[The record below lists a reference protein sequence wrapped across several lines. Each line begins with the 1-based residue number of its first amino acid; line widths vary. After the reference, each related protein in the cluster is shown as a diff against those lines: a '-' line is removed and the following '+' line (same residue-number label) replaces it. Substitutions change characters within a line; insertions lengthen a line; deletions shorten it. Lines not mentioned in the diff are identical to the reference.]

1 MSTIDSTACVHA
13 EKCGGCQY
21 QGMSYDDTLKI
32 KEEMVRDLFSPLFD
46 LKEVYRGIL
55 PSPDIIGYRNKMEY
69 SFGDEVKDGPLT
81 LGLHKK
87 KSFYDVIT
95 VDGCRIAPEDFDE
108 ILKCTL
114 DFFQKAG
121 LKYYHKKKKEGY
133 LRHLLIRRGRNT
145 GMLLID
151 LVTADFTADDLKIV
165 MDSDAEMRAFVE
177 KYNSER
183 DVSYEADVEILNDA
197 EHKLPDD
204 LISELLKIAEH
215 KLLMKFSGALIELQ
229 NNGIVKDKIAGI
241 LHTRNNSPADAVIDE
256 GTEILYG
263 EDSFSDSVLGI
274 TFHISPFS
282 FFQTNTRGA
291 EVLYSV
297 VRKYVL
303 AAKNPSILG
312 ISNDEFLKN
321 IVKDAGF
328 EFSSESQTKLSEADG
343 EGSATAEAENDDKYS
358 LIYDLYCGT
367 GTITQVLSPVADK
380 VVGVEIVPEAVEKA
394 KENALREGITN
405 CEFICGDV
413 LKALDDMPEKPDMIV
428 LDPPRA
434 GVVPKALKK
443 ILSYGVKDIVYVSC
457 KAVSLS
463 QNLPAFFEA
472 GYTVKDMTVV
482 DMFPYTKNYETVVV
496 LSQT

>member
-1 MSTIDSTACVHA
+1 
-13 EKCGGCQY
+13 
-21 QGMSYDDTLKI
+21 
-32 KEEMVRDLFSPLFD
+32 
-46 LKEVYRGIL
+46 
-55 PSPDIIGYRNKMEY
+55 MEY
-69 SFGDEVKDGPLT
+69 SFGDEVKGGPLT

-95 VDGCRIAPEDFDE
+95 VDGCKIAPQDFDE

-114 DFFQKAG
+114 EFFQKTG

-133 LRHLLIRRGRNT
+133 LRHLLLRRGRNT

-151 LVTADFTADDLKIV
+151 LVTADFP
-165 MDSDAEMRAFVE
+165 EG
-177 KYNSER
+177 
-183 DVSYEADVEILNDA
+183 EIN
-197 EHKLPDD
+197 EH
-204 LISELLKIAEH
+204 ELLMRYTDA
-215 KLLMKFSGALIELQ
+215 LLDLQ
-229 NNGIVKDKIAGI
+229 KNGIVKDKIVGI

-303 AAKNPSILG
+303 AAK
-312 ISNDEFLKN
+312 EQ
-321 IVKDAGF
+321 
-328 EFSSESQTKLSEADG
+328 E
-343 EGSATAEAENDDKYS
+343 KYS
-358 LIYDLYCGT
+358 LLYDLYCGT

-457 KAVSLS
+457 KAISLS

-472 GYTVKDMTVV
+472 GYAVKDMTVV
-482 DMFPYTKNYETVVV
+482 DMFPYTKNYETVVM
-496 LSQT
+496 LSQA

>member
-55 PSPDIIGYRNKMEY
+55 PSPDILGYRNKMEY
-69 SFGDEVKDGPLT
+69 SFGDEVKGGPLT

-95 VDGCRIAPEDFDE
+95 VDGCKIAPQDFDE

-114 DFFQKAG
+114 EFFQKTG

-133 LRHLLIRRGRNT
+133 LRHLLLRRGRNT

-151 LVTADFTADDLKIV
+151 LVTADFP
-165 MDSDAEMRAFVE
+165 EG
-177 KYNSER
+177 
-183 DVSYEADVEILNDA
+183 EIN
-197 EHKLPDD
+197 EH
-204 LISELLKIAEH
+204 ELLMRYTDA
-215 KLLMKFSGALIELQ
+215 LLDLQ
-229 NNGIVKDKIAGI
+229 KNGIVKDKIVGI

-303 AAKNPSILG
+303 AAK
-312 ISNDEFLKN
+312 EQ
-321 IVKDAGF
+321 
-328 EFSSESQTKLSEADG
+328 E
-343 EGSATAEAENDDKYS
+343 KYS
-358 LIYDLYCGT
+358 LLYDLYCGT

-472 GYTVKDMTVV
+472 GYAVKDMTVV
-482 DMFPYTKNYETVVV
+482 DMFPYTKNYETVCLLTKLHEAKHHINVKV
-496 LSQT
+496 DMDELDLTSAEAKATYKEIEEWVQEHYGFHVTNLNIAQVKQKHGIIERENYNKPKSENSRQPGCPEEKVKAIEDALRHFQMI

>member
-1 MSTIDSTACVHA
+1 MSTNYSTACAHA

-21 QGMSYDDTLKI
+21 QGMSYEDTLGI

-55 PSPDIIGYRNKMEY
+55 PSPDISGYRNKMEY
-69 SFGDEVKDGPLT
+69 SFGDEEKDGPLT

-95 VDGCRIAPEDFDE
+95 VDGCQIAPEDFDE
-108 ILKCTL
+108 ILKVTL
-114 DFFQKAG
+114 SFFSETG
-121 LKYYHKKKKEGY
+121 LKYYHKKKKTGY
-133 LRHLLIRRGRNT
+133 LRHLLLRRGRNT
-145 GMLLID
+145 GELLID
-151 LVTADFTADDLKIV
+151 LVTADFT
-165 MDSDAEMRAFVE
+165 EE
-177 KYNSER
+177 
-183 DVSYEADVEILNDA
+183 
-197 EHKLPDD
+197 
-204 LISELLKIAEH
+204 ELLKLKETGAAWQGGFSDESSQELLESVEK
-215 KLLMKFSGALIELQ
+215 KLLKEWGDMLIALSDKGVIKEE
-229 NNGIVKDKIAGI
+229 IVGI

-256 GTEILYG
+256 GTEVLFG
-263 EDSFSDSVLGI
+263 EASFSDSVLGI

-303 AAKNPSILG
+303 ASKDPEILR
-312 ISNDEFLKN
+312 ISNEEFLEN
-321 IVKDAGF
+321 VVNDAGF
-328 EFSSESQTKLSEADG
+328 NFNNESPARLNATSDAGSKIAGSSKD
-343 EGSATAEAENDDKYS
+343 NKYS
-358 LIYDLYCGT
+358 LLYDLYCGT
-367 GTITQVLSPVADK
+367 GTITQVLSPVADRI
-380 VVGVEIVPEAVEKA
+380 VGVEIVPEAVGKA
-394 KENALREGITN
+394 KENALREGIEN

-443 ILSYGVKDIVYVSC
+443 ILTYGVENIVYVSC

-472 GYTVKDMTVV
+472 GYTVRDMTVV
-482 DMFPYTKNYETVVV
+482 DMFPFTKNYETVVL
-496 LSQT
+496 LSKA

>member
-1 MSTIDSTACVHA
+1 MKEIDSAISNACTYA
-13 EKCGGCQY
+13 DKCGGCQY
-21 QGMSYDDTLKI
+21 QGERYEDTLRI

-55 PSPDIIGYRNKMEY
+55 PSPDITGYRNKMEY
-69 SFGDEVKDGPLT
+69 SFGDEEKDGPLT

-95 VDGCRIAPEDFDE
+95 VDDCRIAPSDFNE
-108 ILKCTL
+108 ILKATL
-114 DFFQKAG
+114 SFFSGTG
-121 LKYYHKKKKEGY
+121 LKYYHKKKKTGY
-133 LRHLLIRRGRNT
+133 LRHLLVRRGRNT
-145 GMLLID
+145 GKLLID
-151 LVTADFTADDLKIV
+151 LVTADFTGEDRLRLKETGFFV
-165 MDSDAEMRAFVE
+165 SNGFSDETIQEPLDAAE
-177 KYNSER
+177 K
-183 DVSYEADVEILNDA
+183 
-197 EHKLPDD
+197 KLLEMWSDR
-204 LISELLKIAEH
+204 LISLSDKGVIKDE
-215 KLLMKFSGALIELQ
+215 
-229 NNGIVKDKIAGI
+229 IVGI

-256 GTEILYG
+256 GTEVLFG
-263 EDSFSDSVLGI
+263 KDSFSDSVLGI

-303 AAKNPSILG
+303 AAKNSEVLEIL
-312 ISNDEFLKN
+312 NDDFLKN
-321 IVKDAGF
+321 VVNDAGF
-328 EFSSESQTKLSEADG
+328 EFHEGCLTKLIAASDADSAPG
-343 EGSATAEAENDDKYS
+343 EDSKDNKYS

-367 GTITQVLSPVADK
+367 GTITQVLSPVADRI
-380 VVGVEIVPEAVEKA
+380 VGVEIVPEAVEKA
-394 KENALREGITN
+394 KENADREGITN

-443 ILSYGVKDIVYVSC
+443 ILSYGVQNIVYVSC

-472 GYTVKDMTVV
+472 GYFVKDMTVV
-482 DMFPYTKNYETVVV
+482 DMFPFTKNYECVV
-496 LSQT
+496 LLSRM